1 MISLISCY
9 LNSSF
14 IEALFPIGRL
24 PYFHKFENSFE
35 VYSSKPTN
43 VTKQVELISCYFTTS
58 PAGRADGW
66 AAGEINSKAN
76 SAQLSWDLG

>member
-1 MISLISCY
+1 MYLISCY
-9 LNSSF
+9 LNLSF
-14 IEALFPIGRL
+14 IEVLFPIGRL
-24 PYFHKFENSFE
+24 PYFHFFCFE

-76 SAQLSWDLG
+76 SAQLSWDWG